1 MDDAGKA
8 PLYWEVEM
16 KVFAFDTEAEA
27 RAFNDALIDA
37 FCAMPQA
44 EGFASSHRVIGCYDY
59 EPVEWKPRL
68 RAPTGTEQ
76 EGR

>member
-1 MDDAGKA
+1 MTDA

-37 FCAMPQA
+37 FCAMPEA
-44 EGFASSHRVIGCYDY
+44 DGFASSHRVIGCHDADPGKGHL
-59 EPVEWKPRL
+59 ETPITHWREVLPE
-68 RAPTGTEQ
+68 
-76 EGR
+76 